1 MDIAAMSMSLASTK
15 LAMSV
20 STSVAKKAMESAE
33 VTAAGLNKMLEAV
46 EQISPDIPIEQHII
60 DVKA

>member
-46 EQISPDIPIEQHII
+46 EQISPDIPVEQHII

>member
-33 VTAAGLNKMLEAV
+33 VTAAGLNKMLETV
-46 EQISPDIPIEQHII
+46 EQISPDIPVEQHII

>member
-1 MDIAAMSMSLASTK
+1 MDIAAMSMSLSSAK

-46 EQISPDIPIEQHII
+46 EQISPDIPVEQHII